1 MSSSEEPNWLDDAEM
16 DAWLPLMGLLV
27 MVPASLDAQMQRVAD
42 LNQFEYLILARL
54 SESPERTMR
63 ISALAA
69 EWFGS
74 LSRLSHLVK
83 RLEQRGW
90 VRREPDPQDGRYTN
104 AVLTDAGW
112 DKVNVTAPMQVEIV
126 RRLVLNH
133 LSRPQLRQIQTIA
146 ARIIDANA
154 DASESRRDR
163 ARAGRGRS
171 LRACLEPADQGAD
184 CPEPVGA
191 DFPESAAAGC
201 LGPVTSDADCLG
213 TTDADHACEE
223 AVESAFAAADA
234 ADRDR
239 EPT

>member
-1 MSSSEEPNWLDDAEM
+1 MSSEEEPHWLDDTEM

-63 ISALAA
+63 ISALAT

-90 VRREPDPQDGRYTN
+90 VRREPDPRDGRYTN

-112 DKVNVTAPMQVEIV
+112 DKVTATAPLQVEIV

-133 LSRPQLRQIQTIA
+133 LTRPQLRQMQNIA

-154 DASESRRDR
+154 SAPDARRHLNRDG
-163 ARAGRGRS
+163 AGRGRS
-171 LRACLEPADQGAD
+171 LRACLEPAPEDD
-184 CPEPVGA
+184 CLEPV
-191 DFPESAAAGC
+191 SAGSDRRE
-201 LGPVTSDADCLG
+201 PVTAEPDCSAGL
-213 TTDADHACEE
+213 TCED
-223 AVESAFAAADA
+223 AVESAFAIADA
-234 ADRDR
+234 AERDR
-239 EPT
+239 ESR

>member
-27 MVPASLDAQMQRVAD
+27 MVPANLDAQMQRVAD

-63 ISALAA
+63 ISALAT

-171 LRACLEPADQGAD
+171 LRACLEPAGAD
-184 CPEPVGA
+184 L
-191 DFPESAAAGC
+191 PESAAAGF

-223 AVESAFAAADA
+223 AVESAFSAADA
-234 ADRDR
+234 TDRDR